1 MHALNDLYTTFTNAH
16 MHTHTHIHNHF
27 IGHFPD
33 KVKLA
38 SSALLFQTVIPNL
51 HILLEQAKTL
61 IQKITFDVNKCS
73 FIIYWFQCTML
84 LWRR

>member
-1 MHALNDLYTTFTNAH
+1 MTYIPHSQ
-16 MHTHTHIHNHF
+16 MHTHTHTYIHNHF

-61 IQKITFDVNKCS
+61 IQKITF
-73 FIIYWFQCTML
+73 
-84 LWRR
+84 